1 MGGGRSVRRDD
12 QHRSRSDLEAEH
24 HTPDR
29 KVEIK
34 HLKLDLRFD
43 HERRYVEG
51 SATFTLSPIN
61 DGLTSFELDIAEM
74 EIESATLTSVEERG
88 ADGPQK
94 SPDQAAGF
102 LPGDS
107 NLRRAP
113 KNWRSN

>member
-1 MGGGRSVRRDD
+1 MNLNDPLVTPAFLGPRPLGEGDLSVAAANIDREAI
-12 QHRSRSDLEAEH
+12 SGAEH
-24 HTPDR
+24 HTLDR
-29 KVEIK
+29 NVDIK

-88 ADGPQK
+88 AD
-94 SPDQAAGF
+94 S
-102 LPGDS
+102 
-107 NLRRAP
+107 
-113 KNWRSN
+113 